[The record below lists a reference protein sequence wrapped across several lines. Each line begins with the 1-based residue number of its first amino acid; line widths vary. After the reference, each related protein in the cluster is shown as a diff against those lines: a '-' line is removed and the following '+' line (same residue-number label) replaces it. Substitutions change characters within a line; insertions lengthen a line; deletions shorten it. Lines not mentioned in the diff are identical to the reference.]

1 MGLYGGVKKNFSAG
15 QAYNV
20 GTSAFANEISL
31 LFSEIDLALH
41 DAVANGN
48 YAGIPASIPNPV
60 PGEIVTSTIDHQP
73 KYFLIN
79 GEPFSFSRSV
89 IPIGNPGQRTL
100 IRFLNAGY
108 EDYVPVLQGAYM
120 SVLAEDSHLYP
131 FPKNQYSLQ
140 LSPGRTMDAIMINP
154 ATAGY
159 LPLYDRR
166 LHLTNAAASPGGML
180 VYLNIA
186 SDPQYT
192 LTVSKAGT
200 GTGKVITTSLPGGID
215 CGLDCNET
223 MNLGV
228 QVSIKAIP
236 DPGSTFTGWSGS
248 VTATTS
254 DVTMTMDSNKAVT
267 ATFTSG
273 PTITLTSPNGGEIWA
288 RGTSHLI
295 TWTYTGDPGPFVRIE
310 IVKGTST
317 VSISTR
323 RRTSIPIGTGGT
335 GSFNWNISRFFRTR
349 GNDLKIKITSTTNPT
364 VTDTSDNFFTVN

>member
-1 MGLYGGVKKNFSAG
+1 
-15 QAYNV
+15 
-20 GTSAFANEISL
+20 
-31 LFSEIDLALH
+31 
-41 DAVANGN
+41 
-48 YAGIPASIPNPV
+48 
-60 PGEIVTSTIDHQP
+60 
-73 KYFLIN
+73 
-79 GEPFSFSRSV
+79 
-89 IPIGNPGQRTL
+89 
-100 IRFLNAGY
+100 
-108 EDYVPVLQGAYM
+108 
-120 SVLAEDSHLYP
+120 
-131 FPKNQYSLQ
+131 
-140 LSPGRTMDAIMINP
+140 
-154 ATAGY
+154 
-159 LPLYDRR
+159 
-166 LHLTNAAASPGGML
+166 
-180 VYLNIA
+180 LNIA

-223 MNLGV
+223 MNSGV
-228 QVSIKAIP
+228 QVSLKAIA
-236 DPGSTFTGWSGS
+236 DPGSSFTDWSGS

-254 DVTMTMDSNKAVT
+254 DVTVTMDSNKAVT